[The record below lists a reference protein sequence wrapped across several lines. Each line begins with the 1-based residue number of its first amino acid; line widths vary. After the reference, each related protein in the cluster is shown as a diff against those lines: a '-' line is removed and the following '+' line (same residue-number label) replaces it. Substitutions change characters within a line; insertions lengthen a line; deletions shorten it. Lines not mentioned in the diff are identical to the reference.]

1 MARSGACPYSCLPV
15 TPVNRSSRLRVP
27 AAVIA
32 SLAPLARPVR
42 AVADRLDR
50 LVARLP
56 DPVEAR
62 VRDRLGLDLF
72 VVVAAVVVA
81 LRLFD
86 VFPWTPWVLDMHT
99 YWATG
104 AGVSYGDSNPYVIGA
119 YLYAPAFAQALAPL
133 TTTLPWPW
141 FAALW
146 TAAIAA
152 AYIWLAG
159 RWAFPLL
166 FTGAV
171 ALELYLG
178 QIDIF
183 IAAAI
188 VIGFRYPAV
197 WAFPLLTKVAPGI
210 GLLWF
215 AFRREWRNL
224 LVAIAA
230 TLGVV
235 AVSSLLVP
243 QLWHDWYDLLR
254 RSITDR
260 QVVEGA
266 YLGIP
271 VWLRLPFAV
280 AVIAWGA
287 RTDRHWTVPV
297 AVLLAMP
304 ILWINV
310 FTLLLAVVPLREEVG
325 VTPAREWLLRER
337 LLPGAARARRSA
349 AVRPLG

>member
-1 MARSGACPYSCLPV
+1 MF
-15 TPVNRSSRLRVP
+15 
-27 AAVIA
+27 
-32 SLAPLARPVR
+32 SLAQSTIFVRPVR
-42 AVADRLDR
+42 ALATRIDRVL
-50 LVARLP
+50 ARLP
-56 DPVEAR
+56 EPVEAR
-62 VRDRLGLDLF
+62 IRDRLGLDLF
-72 VVVAAVVVA
+72 IVVAAVLVT

-86 VFPWTPWVLDMHT
+86 KYPWTSWFVDMHT

-104 AGVSYGDSNPYVIGA
+104 AGFGYATSNPYVIGA
-119 YLYAPAFAQALAPL
+119 YLYAPAFAQVLGPI
-133 TTTLPWPW
+133 TSTLPWPW

-146 TAAIAA
+146 TAAICA
-152 AYIWLAG
+152 AYIWLVG
-159 RWAFPLL
+159 RWAFPIVLA
-166 FTGAV
+166 GAM

-178 QIDIF
+178 QIDVF

-210 GLLWF
+210 GLVWF
-215 AFRREWRNL
+215 VVRREWRNL
-224 LVAIAA
+224 AIALTATVAIA
-230 TLGVV
+230 GVS
-235 AVSSLLVP
+235 AVLAP

-271 VWLRLPFAV
+271 VWLRLPFALGIIV
-280 AVIAWGA
+280 WGA
-287 RTDRHWTVPV
+287 RTNRHWTVPI

-310 FTLLLAVVPLREEVG
+310 FALLIAIVPLREEPG
-325 VTPAREWLLRER
+325 LTPARAWLLRER
-337 LLPGAARARRSA
+337 LLPPTVASKHATAPQAG
-349 AVRPLG
+349 

>member
-1 MARSGACPYSCLPV
+1 MATATHPARTRRRPSL
-15 TPVNRSSRLRVP
+15 P
-27 AAVIA
+27 AAI
-32 SLAPLARPVR
+32 ARPID
-42 AVADRLDR
+42 AL
-50 LVARLP
+50 LARLP
-56 DPVEAR
+56 EAVEER

-72 VVVAAVVVA
+72 VVCAAVLVF
-81 LRLFD
+81 LRLLN
-86 VFPWTPWVLDMHT
+86 VHPWTPWQLDMHT

-104 AGVSYGDSNPYVIGA
+104 AGISYAGSNPYEIGA
-119 YLYAPAFAQALAPL
+119 YLYAPAFAQAISPL
-133 TTTLPWPW
+133 TTLPWPW

-146 TAAIAA
+146 TAAIVA
-152 AYIWLAG
+152 AYVWLVG

-178 QIDIF
+178 QIDVF

-215 AFRREWRNL
+215 VVRREWRNL
-224 LVAIAA
+224 AIAIAA
-230 TLGVV
+230 TV
-235 AVSSLLVP
+235 AVAGLSAAFAP
-243 QLWHDWYDLLR
+243 ALWNGWWELLR
-254 RSITDR
+254 RSIMDR

-280 AVIAWGA
+280 AIIVWGA
-287 RTDRHWTVPV
+287 RTDRHWTVPIG
-297 AVLLAMP
+297 VLLAMP
-304 ILWINV
+304 ILWVNV
-310 FTLLLAVVPLREEVG
+310 FSLLLAAVPLREEAG
-325 VTPAREWLLRER
+325 LTPARAWLLRER
-337 LLPGAARARRSA
+337 LIRARPRRARPKPA
-349 AVRPLG
+349 AA

>member
-1 MARSGACPYSCLPV
+1 MPGFVRSIAGAIDNL
-15 TPVNRSSRLRVP
+15 L
-27 AAVIA
+27 
-32 SLAPLARPVR
+32 
-42 AVADRLDR
+42 
-50 LVARLP
+50 ARLP
-56 DPVEAR
+56 APVEAR

-72 VVVAAVVVA
+72 VVVVAVLVV
-81 LRLFD
+81 LRLAGSP
-86 VFPWTPWVLDMHT
+86 VWAPWVLDMHT

-104 AGVSYGDSNPYVIGA
+104 AGFSYDLSNPYVIGA
-119 YLYAPAFAQALAPL
+119 YLYAPAFAQGLYPL
-133 TTTLPWPW
+133 TSTLPWPW

-152 AYIWLAG
+152 TYIWLVG

-183 IAAAI
+183 IAALI

-215 AFRREWRNL
+215 VVRREWRNL
-224 LVAIAA
+224 GIAVAA
-230 TLGVV
+230 TV
-235 AVSSLLVP
+235 AVAGFSAWLNP
-243 QLWHDWYDLLR
+243 ALWNEWYDLLR

-266 YLGIP
+266 YIGIP
-271 VWLRLPFAV
+271 VWLRMPFAV
-280 AVIAWGA
+280 AIIVWGA
-287 RTDRHWTVPV
+287 RTDRHWTVPIGI
-297 AVLLAMP
+297 LLAMP

-310 FTLLLAVVPLREEVG
+310 FTLLLAVVPLREEPG
-325 VTPAREWLLRER
+325 LTPARAWLLRER
-337 LLPGAARARRSA
+337 LLPTRLRTKRA
-349 AVRPLG
+349 AVPTAG